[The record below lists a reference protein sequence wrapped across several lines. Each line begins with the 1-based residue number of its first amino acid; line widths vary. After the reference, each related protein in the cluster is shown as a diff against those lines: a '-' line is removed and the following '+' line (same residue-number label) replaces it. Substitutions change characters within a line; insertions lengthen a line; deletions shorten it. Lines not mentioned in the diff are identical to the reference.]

1 MKQSLNQHKWHIG
14 LWLVL
19 AIAFAVPTCSLA
31 QQATGANKIQFKPVL
46 KSLLLPGWGE
56 KQLGHAGWAKS
67 FILSEISLWLGYV
80 GIVQY
85 SRVLERD
92 YQAYAARHAGVQPEG
107 KSAQYWI
114 DIGNANNIYE
124 FNERRRVQRNLA
136 ATYPETSTYYW
147 QWDSE
152 ASRFYYGDLR
162 TRQYRWERATIFVI
176 SGMVLNRLLSAI
188 NVIRL
193 QKSGSPKREADN
205 WKVYGNIGV
214 TPFAGEFVTLKL
226 RWNF

>member
-1 MKQSLNQHKWHIG
+1 MKQRTLLTG
-14 LWLVL
+14 MTALLVL
-19 AIAFAVPTCSLA
+19 ILA
-31 QQATGANKIQFKPVL
+31 SGMGAQPAASERSATRIQFKPVL

-56 KQLGHAGWAKS
+56 KQLGHTGWTRS
-67 FILSEISLWLGYV
+67 FLLTEIGLWLGYV

-85 SRVLERD
+85 SQVLERD
-92 YQAYAARHAGVQPEG
+92 YQAYAALHAGVDPNG
-107 KSAQYWI
+107 KDAQYWI

-136 ATYPETSTYYW
+136 ATYPETSAYYW

-152 ASRFYYGDLR
+152 SSRFYYGDLR

-193 QKSGSPKREADN
+193 QKSGQNQTSADN
-205 WKVYGNIGV
+205 WMLHGNMGV
-214 TPFAGEFVTLKL
+214 NPVAGEFVTVQL